1 MTHLQRIVESA
12 CSNERKMFKVGGS
25 MSRGRP
31 TETWSEVIRSEL
43 KEGKVSRDLSKD
55 SSYFCLFST

>member
-1 MTHLQRIVESA
+1 MESA
-12 CSNERKMFKVGGS
+12 WSNERKMFKVGGS

-31 TETWSEVIRSEL
+31 TETWGEVIRSEL
-43 KEGKVSRDLSKD
+43 KEGKVSKDLSKD